1 MLVEMTLAQAE
12 YLIGELNNN
21 KNKFHSSFEVEK
33 LLSTF
38 KRAIKKEADA
48 HIRSIDKV
56 IKQMTTSKTPDL
68 EVLDSLKKHKGVINE
83 RSTKTQ
89 DKYFD
94 RETGREKE
102 EIGSKGQSYI
112 ENKMR
117 KFIWE
122 YWIKPWGGHL

>member
-12 YLIGELNNN
+12 YLIEELNNN
-21 KNKFHSSFEVEK
+21 KNKFHSSFEVER

-38 KRAIKKEADA
+38 KRAIKKEADS
-48 HIRSIDKV
+48 HVRSINEV
-56 IKQMTTSKTPDL
+56 IKQMRTSKLPDL
-68 EVLDSLKKHKGVINE
+68 EVLESLKKHKDTIDL
-83 RSTKTQ
+83 RSNKTQ

-122 YWIKPWGGHL
+122 YWIKPWGGNI